1 MVPFDIR
8 ISINDRLLIQC
19 FTVFSYLMRCTC
31 LGHLPKK
38 DSLYL
43 FFHKFIAKLIHTLLW
58 SIFHFIFFLLIKFC

>member
-19 FTVFSYLMRCTC
+19 FTVFSYLMLCTC

-43 FFHKFIAKLIHTLLW
+43 FFHKFMKFIAKFIHTLVW
-58 SIFHFIFFLLIKFC
+58 SIFHLIFFF